1 VPRADY
7 RIGELAVRAG
17 FLSETDLEEVLL
29 EQERRGAGGGEARLG
44 ELMVELGYVSPRQLE
59 RLLNAQI
66 VAHTNVT
73 RIGPYHLIAKIGE
86 GGMGTVYQARD
97 MRTDDLVAIKVLPR
111 SKARDPEFLARFEQE
126 GQAVFKLDHPNIVK
140 AIGLGEADGYH
151 YFSMEYVEGRDVYDM
166 LDEAGRIP
174 EMDALSIVIQIT
186 QALEHS
192 HEHNVIHRDIK
203 PGNILVDRYGMAKL
217 TDFGLALDRDRIGR
231 GRITAGHDALGTPFY
246 LSPEQARGDPDVD
259 ISSDIYSLGATL
271 YEMVTGRPPFE
282 GSPAEV
288 LSKHLVE
295 QIPSPR
301 DIDRTLT
308 LGVCHVIQKMM
319 AKDREDRYQTPRE
332 LMKDIMLVY
341 QGRDPVSERLPAD
354 RSSVR
359 ASIRPAVRKRPR
371 QAAPQP
377 ADAPTGPR
385 SPGSGPILPG
395 AMTSP
400 VPAPIPMSVAS
411 PKAPRPHRPR
421 TTIEKR
427 GERGRRARLRGGV
440 QRWNLTIAAG
450 GLVLAALIAILAG
463 LAGGDA
469 QSVRSLPPPSGRG
482 ALFRS
487 DFEGGHAEGWRGRTH
502 RENAGEGAFSLR
514 AASTPSGLVARLEDV
529 DLVAGESIE
538 VAFLYYFNGPG
549 PLVIDV
555 LGSAPT
561 LGRRRPLSF
570 RFEITGPVRD
580 EWDIAHARWK
590 DLVDALGPGEE
601 FSTGWEV
608 NGLVI
613 RAPRGDA
620 DDILDLD
627 AVWIWSS
634 APAPAR

>member
-17 FLSETDLEEVLL
+17 FLSETDLEEALI
-29 EQERRGAGGGEARLG
+29 EQERRGAGAGEARLG
-44 ELMVELGYVSPRQLE
+44 ELMVELGYVSPRQLK

-86 GGMGTVYQARD
+86 GGMGSVYQARD
-97 MRTDDLVAIKVLPR
+97 MRTDELVAIKVLPR

-126 GQAVFKLDHPNIVK
+126 GRAVFKLDHPNIVK

-151 YFSMEYVEGRDVYDM
+151 YFSMEYIEGRDVYDM

-192 HEHNVIHRDIK
+192 HEQHVIHRDIK

-308 LGVCHVIQKMM
+308 LGICHVIQKMM
-319 AKDREDRYQTPRE
+319 AKDRMDRYQTPKE

-341 QGRDPVSERLPAD
+341 QGRDPVSERLPSE

-359 ASIRPAVRKRPR
+359 ASFRPPVRKRPR
-371 QAAPQP
+371 QAAPPTAETP
-377 ADAPTGPR
+377 AQSRAQSSGPVLPSALTGPV
-385 SPGSGPILPG
+385 
-395 AMTSP
+395 AAP
-400 VPAPIPMSVAS
+400 VPISVGSPRAP
-411 PKAPRPHRPR
+411 KTHRPR
-421 TTIEKR
+421 TKVEKR
-427 GERGRRARLRGGV
+427 GERGRRARLKRGV
-440 QRWNLTIAAG
+440 QKWNLAIAAG
-450 GLVLAALIAILAG
+450 GLVLAVVIAVLAG

-469 QSVRSLPPPSGRG
+469 ESVRALPPPSGRG

-487 DFEGGHAEGWRGRTH
+487 DFEGGRAEGWRGRAH
-502 RENAGEGAFSLR
+502 RGNAGEGEFSLR
-514 AASTPSGLVARLEDV
+514 AVPTESGLAARLKDAG
-529 DLVAGESIE
+529 LAAGESVE
-538 VAFLYYFNGPG
+538 VAFLYFFSGPG

-555 LGSAPT
+555 VGTAPVT
-561 LGRRRPLSF
+561 GGRGPLSV
-570 RFEITGPVRD
+570 RYEIADPIRN
-580 EWDIAHARWK
+580 EWGVAHAAWNVLA
-590 DLVDALGPGEE
+590 DVLGPGEE
-601 FSTGWEV
+601 LSPGWAVE
-608 NGLVI
+608 GLVI
-613 RAPRGDA
+613 RAPRGNA
-620 DDILDLD
+620 DDVLDVD

-634 APAPAR
+634 APGPAR